1 METQL
6 LSELLAMVICI
17 VFSAY
22 FSASE
27 TAFSSLNRARMKAM
41 AEQGDKRA
49 ERALALAEQYDRL
62 LSTLLIGNN
71 IVNIAV
77 ASIGTVMFVR
87 YYGDMGATIST
98 VVITIVVLIF
108 GEISPK
114 SLAKDSPERFAMLSA
129 PLLRVLMWV
138 LAPLNFLFSQ
148 WKRLLTVVFRVKDDR
163 KLTQQELLVLVDEVE
178 QEGGIDRDEGE
189 LLRSAIEFPD
199 QEAEDL
205 LTHRVDLEAVQVSTS
220 REEVAK
226 VFRETRYSRLLVYG
240 EDLDDIQGVVH
251 LKDFCDAPEG
261 ASLKDLMTAPLFV
274 PPSVKISALLR
285 QLQRSKS
292 HVAVVSDEF
301 GGTLGIVTL
310 EDILEE
316 LVGEIWDEHD
326 QQEESFQQLDPH
338 TYLIDGDLTFDDF
351 CSYFHIEDD
360 ADSVSLGGWIMERM
374 EKVPAAGES
383 FEYGGLSITVEE
395 ISNNRIQ
402 KVRVVQL
409 EQPEPEE
416 DSKK

>member
-199 QEAEDL
+199 QEAEEI
-205 LTHRVDLEAVQVSTS
+205 LTHRMDLEAVQVSAS

-326 QQEESFQQLDPH
+326 DVEEPVRQ
-338 TYLIDGDLTFDDF
+338 TGEGAYLISCAESPEIMKDLFHEDPGDDNTTM
-351 CSYFHIEDD
+351 
-360 ADSVSLGGWIMERM
+360 GGWVAEQLGRIPVQGDTFLWE
-374 EKVPAAGES
+374 ELKVTVIKTDGRRVLEV
-383 FEYGGLSITVEE
+383 EVRKMDETVEAGA
-395 ISNNRIQ
+395 
-402 KVRVVQL
+402 
-409 EQPEPEE
+409 
-416 DSKK
+416 

>member
-1 METQL
+1 MDQL
-6 LSELLAMVICI
+6 VSELLAMAICI
-17 VFSAY
+17 AFSAY

-41 AEQGDKRA
+41 AEQGNKRA

-77 ASIGTVMFVR
+77 ASIGTVLFVR
-87 YYGDMGATIST
+87 YYGDLGATIST
-98 VVITIVVLIF
+98 VVITVVVLIF

-114 SLAKDSPERFAMLSA
+114 SLAKDSPERFAMMSA

-148 WKRLLTVVFRVKDDR
+148 WKKLRTVVFRVKDDR

-178 QEGGIDRDEGE
+178 QEGGIDSDEGE

-199 QEAEDL
+199 QEAEEI
-205 LTHRVDLEAVQVSTS
+205 LTHRVDLEAVQADAS

-226 VFRETRYSRLLVYG
+226 VFRESRYSRLLVYG
-240 EDLDDIQGVVH
+240 EDLDDVLGVVH
-251 LKDFCDAPEG
+251 LKDFCDASEG
-261 ASLKDLMTAPLFV
+261 TALRDIMTAPLFV
-274 PPSVKISALLR
+274 PPTVKISALLR

-301 GGTLGIVTL
+301 GGTLGIVTM

-326 QQEESFQQLDPH
+326 EVEEPVRQVAEGVYRISCAENPDVLKELFHADA
-338 TYLIDGDLTFDDF
+338 GDDNAT
-351 CSYFHIEDD
+351 
-360 ADSVSLGGWIMERM
+360 LGGWVAEQLGRIPVQGDTFLWE
-374 EKVPAAGES
+374 ELKVTVTKTDGRRVLEVEVRKMDEMVEAGA
-383 FEYGGLSITVEE
+383 
-395 ISNNRIQ
+395 
-402 KVRVVQL
+402 
-409 EQPEPEE
+409 
-416 DSKK
+416 

>member
-1 METQL
+1 
-6 LSELLAMVICI
+6 
-17 VFSAY
+17 
-22 FSASE
+22 
-27 TAFSSLNRARMKAM
+27 M

-178 QEGGIDRDEGE
+178 QEGGIRTE
-189 LLRSAIEFPD
+189 AFD
-199 QEAEDL
+199 Q
-205 LTHRVDLEAVQVSTS
+205 
-220 REEVAK
+220 
-226 VFRETRYSRLLVYG
+226 
-240 EDLDDIQGVVH
+240 
-251 LKDFCDAPEG
+251 
-261 ASLKDLMTAPLFV
+261 
-274 PPSVKISALLR
+274 
-285 QLQRSKS
+285 
-292 HVAVVSDEF
+292 
-301 GGTLGIVTL
+301 
-310 EDILEE
+310 
-316 LVGEIWDEHD
+316 VG
-326 QQEESFQQLDPH
+326 S
-338 TYLIDGDLTFDDF
+338 
-351 CSYFHIEDD
+351 
-360 ADSVSLGGWIMERM
+360 
-374 EKVPAAGES
+374 
-383 FEYGGLSITVEE
+383 
-395 ISNNRIQ
+395 
-402 KVRVVQL
+402 
-409 EQPEPEE
+409 
-416 DSKK
+416 

>member
-1 METQL
+1 MESQL
-6 LSELLAMVICI
+6 LTELLAMAICI
-17 VFSAY
+17 AFSAY

-87 YYGDMGATIST
+87 YYGDLGATIST

-129 PLLRVLMWV
+129 PLLRILMWV

-148 WKRLLTVVFRVKDDR
+148 WKKLLTVIFRVKDDR
-163 KLTQQELLVLVDEVE
+163 RLTQQELLVLVDEVE

-199 QEAEDL
+199 QEAEDI
-205 LTHRVDLEAVQVSTS
+205 LTHRVDLEAVQMNAS
-220 REEVAK
+220 REEVAR
-226 VFRETRYSRLLVYG
+226 VFRESRYSRLLVYG
-240 EDLDDIQGVVH
+240 EDLDDIRGVIH

-261 ASLKDLMTAPLFV
+261 AALKDMMTSPLFV

-326 QQEESFQQLDPH
+326 EVEEPVRQTGEGAYRISCAEGPEILKDLFHEDP
-338 TYLIDGDLTFDDF
+338 GDDNTT
-351 CSYFHIEDD
+351 
-360 ADSVSLGGWIMERM
+360 LGGWVAEQLGHIPVQGDTFLWE
-374 EKVPAAGES
+374 ELKVTVTKTDGRRVLEVEVRKLDEAVEAGA
-383 FEYGGLSITVEE
+383 
-395 ISNNRIQ
+395 
-402 KVRVVQL
+402 
-409 EQPEPEE
+409 
-416 DSKK
+416 

>member
-6 LSELLAMVICI
+6 MTELVAMVICI
-17 VFSAY
+17 AFSAY

-87 YYGDMGATIST
+87 YYGDLGATIST

-148 WKRLLTVVFRVKDDR
+148 WKKLLTVIFRVKDDQ

-199 QEAEDL
+199 QEAGDI
-205 LTHRVDLEAVQVSTS
+205 LTHRVDLEAVQVSAS

-226 VFRETRYSRLLVYG
+226 VFRESRYSRLLVYG
-240 EDLDDIQGVVH
+240 EDLDDIQGVIH
-251 LKDFCDAPEG
+251 LKDFCDAPED
-261 ASLKDLMTAPLFV
+261 AALQDIMTAPLFV

-285 QLQRSKS
+285 QLQKSKS

-326 QQEESFQQLDPH
+326 EVEEPIRQ
-338 TYLIDGDLTFDDF
+338 TGEGAYLISCAENPEVLKDLFHEDPGDDNTT
-351 CSYFHIEDD
+351 
-360 ADSVSLGGWIMERM
+360 LGGWVSEQLGHIPVQGDTFLWEDL
-374 EKVPAAGES
+374 KVTVTKTDGRRVLEV
-383 FEYGGLSITVEE
+383 EVRKLDETVEAGA
-395 ISNNRIQ
+395 
-402 KVRVVQL
+402 
-409 EQPEPEE
+409 
-416 DSKK
+416 

>member
-199 QEAEDL
+199 QEAEEI
-205 LTHRVDLEAVQVSTS
+205 LTHRVDLEAVQVSAS

-292 HVAVVSDEF
+292 HVAVISDEF

-326 QQEESFQQLDPH
+326 EVEEPVRQ
-338 TYLIDGDLTFDDF
+338 TGEGAYLISCAESPEIMKDLFHEDPGDDNTTM
-351 CSYFHIEDD
+351 
-360 ADSVSLGGWIMERM
+360 GGWVAEQLGRIPVQGDTFLWE
-374 EKVPAAGES
+374 ELKVTVTKTDGRRVLEV
-383 FEYGGLSITVEE
+383 EVRKMDETVEAGA
-395 ISNNRIQ
+395 
-402 KVRVVQL
+402 
-409 EQPEPEE
+409 
-416 DSKK
+416 

>member
-1 METQL
+1 MESQL
-6 LSELLAMVICI
+6 LTELLAMAICI
-17 VFSAY
+17 AFSAY

-71 IVNIAV
+71 IVNIAA

-87 YYGDMGATIST
+87 YYGDLGATIST

-129 PLLRVLMWV
+129 PLLRILMWV

-148 WKRLLTVVFRVKDDR
+148 WKKLLTVIFRVKDDR
-163 KLTQQELLVLVDEVE
+163 RLTQQELLVLVDEVE

-199 QEAEDL
+199 QEAEDI
-205 LTHRVDLEAVQVSTS
+205 LTHRVDLEAVQMNAS

-226 VFRETRYSRLLVYG
+226 VFRESRYSRLLVYG
-240 EDLDDIQGVVH
+240 EDLDDIRGVIH

-261 ASLKDLMTAPLFV
+261 AALKDMMTSPLFV
-274 PPSVKISALLR
+274 PPSVKINALLR

-326 QQEESFQQLDPH
+326 EVEEPVRQTGEGAYRISCAEGPEILKDLFHEDP
-338 TYLIDGDLTFDDF
+338 GDDNTT
-351 CSYFHIEDD
+351 
-360 ADSVSLGGWIMERM
+360 LGGWVAEQLGHIPVQGDTFLWE
-374 EKVPAAGES
+374 ELKV
-383 FEYGGLSITVEE
+383 TVTKTDGRRVLEVE
-395 ISNNRIQ
+395 
-402 KVRVVQL
+402 VRKLDEAV
-409 EQPEPEE
+409 EA
-416 DSKK
+416 SA

>member
-1 METQL
+1 MEPQL
-6 LSELLAMVICI
+6 LSELLAMAICI
-17 VFSAY
+17 AFSAY

-49 ERALALAEQYDRL
+49 ERTLALAEQYDRL

-148 WKRLLTVVFRVKDDR
+148 WKKLLTVVFRVKDDR

-199 QEAEDL
+199 QEAEDIL
-205 LTHRVDLEAVQVSTS
+205 SHRVDLEAVQVDAS

-226 VFRETRYSRLLVYG
+226 VFRESRYSRLLVYG
-240 EDLDDIQGVVH
+240 EDLDDIQGVIH
-251 LKDFCDAPEG
+251 LKDFCDAPGG
-261 ASLKDLMTAPLFV
+261 ASLKDIMTAPLFV

-326 QQEESFQQLDPH
+326 EVEEPIRQ
-338 TYLIDGDLTFDDF
+338 TGEGAYLISCAESPEVLKDLFHEDPGDDNTT
-351 CSYFHIEDD
+351 
-360 ADSVSLGGWIMERM
+360 LGGWVSEQLGHIPVQGDTFLWE
-374 EKVPAAGES
+374 ELKVTVTKTDGRRVLEV
-383 FEYGGLSITVEE
+383 EVREIDETVEAGA
-395 ISNNRIQ
+395 
-402 KVRVVQL
+402 
-409 EQPEPEE
+409 
-416 DSKK
+416 

>member
-1 METQL
+1 
-6 LSELLAMVICI
+6 
-17 VFSAY
+17 
-22 FSASE
+22 
-27 TAFSSLNRARMKAM
+27 M

-199 QEAEDL
+199 QEAEDI
-205 LTHRVDLEAVQVSTS
+205 LTHRVDLEAVQVSAS

-326 QQEESFQQLDPH
+326 DVEEPVRQ
-338 TYLIDGDLTFDDF
+338 TGEGAYLISCAESPEIMKDLFHEDPGDDNTTM
-351 CSYFHIEDD
+351 
-360 ADSVSLGGWIMERM
+360 GGWVAEQLGRIPVQGDTFLWE
-374 EKVPAAGES
+374 ELKVTVIKTDGRRVLEV
-383 FEYGGLSITVEE
+383 EVRKMDETVEAGA
-395 ISNNRIQ
+395 
-402 KVRVVQL
+402 
-409 EQPEPEE
+409 
-416 DSKK
+416 

>member
-148 WKRLLTVVFRVKDDR
+148 WKRLLTVVFRVKDGR

-199 QEAEDL
+199 QEAEEI
-205 LTHRVDLEAVQVSTS
+205 LTHRVDLEAVQVSAS

-326 QQEESFQQLDPH
+326 EVEEPVRQ
-338 TYLIDGDLTFDDF
+338 TGEGAYLISCAESPEIMKDLFHEDPGDDNTTM
-351 CSYFHIEDD
+351 
-360 ADSVSLGGWIMERM
+360 GGWVAEQLGRIPVQGDTFLWE
-374 EKVPAAGES
+374 ELKVTVTKTDGRRVLEV
-383 FEYGGLSITVEE
+383 EVRKMDETVEAGA
-395 ISNNRIQ
+395 
-402 KVRVVQL
+402 
-409 EQPEPEE
+409 
-416 DSKK
+416 

>member
-1 METQL
+1 MEPQL

-199 QEAEDL
+199 QEAEEI
-205 LTHRVDLEAVQVSTS
+205 LTHRVDLEAVQVSAS

-326 QQEESFQQLDPH
+326 EVEEPVRQ
-338 TYLIDGDLTFDDF
+338 TGEGAYLISCAESPEIMKDLFHEDPGDDNTTM
-351 CSYFHIEDD
+351 
-360 ADSVSLGGWIMERM
+360 GGWVAEQLGRIPVQGDTFLWEELKVTVTKTDGRRVLEVEVRRM
-374 EKVPAAGES
+374 DE
-383 FEYGGLSITVEE
+383 TVEAGA
-395 ISNNRIQ
+395 
-402 KVRVVQL
+402 
-409 EQPEPEE
+409 
-416 DSKK
+416 

>member
-326 QQEESFQQLDPH
+326 EVEEPVRQ
-338 TYLIDGDLTFDDF
+338 TGEGAYLISCAESPEIMKNLFHEDPGDDNTTM
-351 CSYFHIEDD
+351 
-360 ADSVSLGGWIMERM
+360 GGWVAEQLGRIPVQGDTFLWE
-374 EKVPAAGES
+374 ELKVTVTKTDGRRVLEV
-383 FEYGGLSITVEE
+383 EVRKMDETVEAGA
-395 ISNNRIQ
+395 
-402 KVRVVQL
+402 
-409 EQPEPEE
+409 
-416 DSKK
+416 

>member
-199 QEAEDL
+199 QEAEEI
-205 LTHRVDLEAVQVSTS
+205 LTHRVDLEAVQVSAS

-326 QQEESFQQLDPH
+326 EVEEPVRQ
-338 TYLIDGDLTFDDF
+338 TGEGAYLISCAESPEIMKDLFHEDPGDDNTTM
-351 CSYFHIEDD
+351 
-360 ADSVSLGGWIMERM
+360 GGWVAEQLGRIPVQGDTFLWE
-374 EKVPAAGES
+374 ELKVTVTKTDGRRVLEV
-383 FEYGGLSITVEE
+383 EVRKMDETVEAGA
-395 ISNNRIQ
+395 
-402 KVRVVQL
+402 
-409 EQPEPEE
+409 
-416 DSKK
+416 

>member
-138 LAPLNFLFSQ
+138 LAPLNFLFSP
-148 WKRLLTVVFRVKDDR
+148 WKRRLTVVFRVKDDR

-199 QEAEDL
+199 QEAEDI
-205 LTHRVDLEAVQVSTS
+205 LTHRVDLEAVQVSAS

-326 QQEESFQQLDPH
+326 EVEEPVRQ
-338 TYLIDGDLTFDDF
+338 TGEGAYLISCAESPEIMKDLFHEDPGDDNTTM
-351 CSYFHIEDD
+351 
-360 ADSVSLGGWIMERM
+360 GGWVAEQLGRIPVQGDTFLWE
-374 EKVPAAGES
+374 ELKVTVIKTDGRRVLEV
-383 FEYGGLSITVEE
+383 EVRKMDETVEAGA
-395 ISNNRIQ
+395 
-402 KVRVVQL
+402 
-409 EQPEPEE
+409 
-416 DSKK
+416 

>member
-41 AEQGDKRA
+41 AEQGAKRA

-199 QEAEDL
+199 QEAEEI
-205 LTHRVDLEAVQVSTS
+205 LTHRVDLEAVQVSAS

-326 QQEESFQQLDPH
+326 EVEEPVRQ
-338 TYLIDGDLTFDDF
+338 TGEGAYLISCAESPEIMKDLFHEDPGDDNTTM
-351 CSYFHIEDD
+351 
-360 ADSVSLGGWIMERM
+360 GGWVAEQLGRIPVQGDTFLWE
-374 EKVPAAGES
+374 ELKVTVTKTDGRRVLEV
-383 FEYGGLSITVEE
+383 EVRKMDETVEAGA
-395 ISNNRIQ
+395 
-402 KVRVVQL
+402 
-409 EQPEPEE
+409 
-416 DSKK
+416 

>member
-199 QEAEDL
+199 QEAEAI
-205 LTHRVDLEAVQVSTS
+205 LTHRVDLEAVQVSAS

-326 QQEESFQQLDPH
+326 EVEEPVRQ
-338 TYLIDGDLTFDDF
+338 TGEGAYLISCAESPEIMKVLFHEDPGDDNTTM
-351 CSYFHIEDD
+351 
-360 ADSVSLGGWIMERM
+360 GGWVAEQLGRIPVQGDTFLWE
-374 EKVPAAGES
+374 ELKVTVTKTDGRRVLEV
-383 FEYGGLSITVEE
+383 EVRKMDETVEAGA
-395 ISNNRIQ
+395 
-402 KVRVVQL
+402 
-409 EQPEPEE
+409 
-416 DSKK
+416 

>member
-6 LSELLAMVICI
+6 VGELLAMVICI
-17 VFSAY
+17 AFSAY

-49 ERALALAEQYDRL
+49 ERALALSEQYNRL

-87 YYGDMGATIST
+87 YYGDLGATIST

-129 PLLRVLMWV
+129 PLLRVLMWI
-138 LAPLNFLFSQ
+138 LAPLNFIFTQ
-148 WKRLLTVVFRVKDDR
+148 WKRLLTLIFRVKDDR

-199 QEAEDL
+199 QEAEDI
-205 LTHRVDLEAVQVSTS
+205 LTHRVDLEAVQVSAS

-326 QQEESFQQLDPH
+326 EVEEPVRQ
-338 TYLIDGDLTFDDF
+338 TGEGAYLISCAESPEIMKDLFHEDPGD
-351 CSYFHIEDD
+351 
-360 ADSVSLGGWIMERM
+360 DSTTMGGWVAEQLGRIPVQGDTFLWE
-374 EKVPAAGES
+374 ELKVTVTKTDGRRVLEV
-383 FEYGGLSITVEE
+383 EVRKMDETVEAGA
-395 ISNNRIQ
+395 
-402 KVRVVQL
+402 
-409 EQPEPEE
+409 
-416 DSKK
+416 

>member
-199 QEAEDL
+199 QEAEDI
-205 LTHRVDLEAVQVSTS
+205 LTHRVDLEAVQVSAS

-326 QQEESFQQLDPH
+326 EVEEPVRQ
-338 TYLIDGDLTFDDF
+338 TGEGAYLISCAESPEIMKDLFHEDPGDDNTTM
-351 CSYFHIEDD
+351 
-360 ADSVSLGGWIMERM
+360 GGWVAEQLGRIPVQGDTFLWE
-374 EKVPAAGES
+374 ELKVTVTKIDGRRVLEV
-383 FEYGGLSITVEE
+383 EVRKMDETVEAGA
-395 ISNNRIQ
+395 
-402 KVRVVQL
+402 
-409 EQPEPEE
+409 
-416 DSKK
+416 